1 MTCIELNVFSDQAN
15 GQPKR
20 QGWGAKITRPTI
32 NFPVSAENC
41 ATNFL
46 ILYYRRGPT
55 CQNGSAVK
63 VVFAKYVMTIKTP
76 TLLTKLFSQCKSL
89 GIVKSQYEFSR
100 LCGRQQS
107 WYSASKC
114 RNVQISTDAAVTL
127 SVMIE
132 KRAREELPEDIRPY
146 ALNLSRLL
154 LETIKEKAEVIQ
166 C

>member
-1 MTCIELNVFSDQAN
+1 MLIISIFLWLPMIKQGGLN
-15 GQPKR
+15 
-20 QGWGAKITRPTI
+20 
-32 NFPVSAENC
+32 
-41 ATNFL
+41 
-46 ILYYRRGPT
+46 Y
-55 CQNGSAVK
+55 
-63 VVFAKYVMTIKTP
+63 AKYVMTIKTP
-76 TLLTKLFSQCKSL
+76 TLLTKLFGQCKSL

-154 LETIKEKAEVIQ
+154 LETIKEKAEVTK

>member
-1 MTCIELNVFSDQAN
+1 MGCKNHHPDDKLSV
-15 GQPKR
+15 
-20 QGWGAKITRPTI
+20 
-32 NFPVSAENC
+32 VAEKC
-41 ATNFL
+41 ATSFF
-46 ILYYRRGPT
+46 ILRYRPGPRMP
-55 CQNGSAVK
+55 NGSAVK

-76 TLLTKLFSQCKSL
+76 TLLTKLFGQCKSL

-132 KRAREELPEDIRPY
+132 KRARDELPEDIRPY

-154 LETIKEKAEVIQ
+154 LETIKEKAEASR

>member
-1 MTCIELNVFSDQAN
+1 MLWRIHFALLLW
-15 GQPKR
+15 QPL
-20 QGWGAKITRPTI
+20 WTLVMLITGI
-32 NFPVSAENC
+32 
-41 ATNFL
+41 FL
-46 ILYYRRGPT
+46 WLQMIKQVGLI
-55 CQNGSAVK
+55 
-63 VVFAKYVMTIKTP
+63 FAKYVMTIKTP
-76 TLLTKLFSQCKSL
+76 TLLTKLFGQCKSL

-154 LETIKEKAEVIQ
+154 LETIKEKAEVTR

>member
-1 MTCIELNVFSDQAN
+1 MLWRIHFALLLW
-15 GQPKR
+15 QPL
-20 QGWGAKITRPTI
+20 WTLVILITGI
-32 NFPVSAENC
+32 
-41 ATNFL
+41 FL
-46 ILYYRRGPT
+46 WLQMIKQVGLI
-55 CQNGSAVK
+55 
-63 VVFAKYVMTIKTP
+63 FAKYVMTIKTP
-76 TLLTKLFSQCKSL
+76 TLLTKLFGQCKSL

-132 KRAREELPEDIRPY
+132 KRAREELPENIRPY

-154 LETIKEKAEVIQ
+154 LETIKEKAEVTR

>member
-1 MTCIELNVFSDQAN
+1 MLWRIHFALLLW
-15 GQPKR
+15 QPL
-20 QGWGAKITRPTI
+20 WTLVMLITGI
-32 NFPVSAENC
+32 
-41 ATNFL
+41 FL
-46 ILYYRRGPT
+46 WLQMIKQVGLI
-55 CQNGSAVK
+55 
-63 VVFAKYVMTIKTP
+63 FAKYVMTIKTP
-76 TLLTKLFSQCKSL
+76 TLLTKLFGQCKSL

-132 KRAREELPEDIRPY
+132 KRAREELPDDIRPY

-154 LETIKEKAEVIQ
+154 LETIKEKAEASR

>member
-1 MTCIELNVFSDQAN
+1 MLWRIHFALLLW
-15 GQPKR
+15 QPL
-20 QGWGAKITRPTI
+20 WTLVILITGI
-32 NFPVSAENC
+32 
-41 ATNFL
+41 FL
-46 ILYYRRGPT
+46 WLQMIKQVGLI
-55 CQNGSAVK
+55 
-63 VVFAKYVMTIKTP
+63 FAKYVMTIKTP
-76 TLLTKLFSQCKSL
+76 TLLTKLFGQCKSL

-100 LCGRQQS
+100 LCGRHQS

-132 KRAREELPEDIRPY
+132 KRAREELPEDVRPY

-154 LETIKEKAEVIQ
+154 LETIKEKAEVTK

>member
-1 MTCIELNVFSDQAN
+1 MLWRIHFALLLW
-15 GQPKR
+15 QPL
-20 QGWGAKITRPTI
+20 WTLVMLITGI
-32 NFPVSAENC
+32 
-41 ATNFL
+41 FL
-46 ILYYRRGPT
+46 WLQMIKQVGLI
-55 CQNGSAVK
+55 
-63 VVFAKYVMTIKTP
+63 FAKYVMTIKTP
-76 TLLTKLFSQCKSL
+76 TLLTKLFGQCKSL

-132 KRAREELPEDIRPY
+132 KRAREELPEDVRPY

-154 LETIKEKAEVIQ
+154 LETIKEKAEASR

>member
-1 MTCIELNVFSDQAN
+1 MLWRIHFALLLW
-15 GQPKR
+15 QPL
-20 QGWGAKITRPTI
+20 WTLVMLITGI
-32 NFPVSAENC
+32 
-41 ATNFL
+41 FL
-46 ILYYRRGPT
+46 WLQMIKQVGLI
-55 CQNGSAVK
+55 
-63 VVFAKYVMTIKTP
+63 FAKYVMTIKTP
-76 TLLTKLFSQCKSL
+76 TLLTKLFGQCKSL

-132 KRAREELPEDIRPY
+132 KRAREELPEDVRPY

-154 LETIKEKAEVIQ
+154 LETIKEKAEVTR